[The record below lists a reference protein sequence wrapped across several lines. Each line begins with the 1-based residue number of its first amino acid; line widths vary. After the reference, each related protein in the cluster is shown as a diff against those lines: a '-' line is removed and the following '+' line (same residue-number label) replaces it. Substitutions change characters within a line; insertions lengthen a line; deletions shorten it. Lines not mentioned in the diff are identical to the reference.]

1 MLNQSTLA
9 GVTIKFNPPA
19 VPGQPDHFILQTQDG
34 RNSLRV
40 SDYFIDASVSGPDH
54 LRGALN
60 GGFEGIANVAANRV
74 PLAYNRAIEQ
84 WWLLIPG
91 LAVVGVGAAVIRYG
105 RDRVE
110 RGVAVA
116 ILGGLVA
123 SLLVN
128 DSPGPVMLGGL
139 AVVLAV
145 EGGLLNRTLTVPV
158 LRRLAL
164 PVPVTQEP

>member
-1 MLNQSTLA
+1 
-9 GVTIKFNPPA
+9 
-19 VPGQPDHFILQTQDG
+19 
-34 RNSLRV
+34 
-40 SDYFIDASVSGPDH
+40 
-54 LRGALN
+54 
-60 GGFEGIANVAANRV
+60 V
-74 PLAYNRAIEQ
+74 PLAYDRAIEQ

-91 LAVVGVGAAVIRYG
+91 LAVVGVGAAVIRYA

-110 RGVAVA
+110 RGVTVA
-116 ILGGLVA
+116 IVGGLIA

-145 EGGLLNRTLTVPV
+145 EGGLLHRTLTVPV